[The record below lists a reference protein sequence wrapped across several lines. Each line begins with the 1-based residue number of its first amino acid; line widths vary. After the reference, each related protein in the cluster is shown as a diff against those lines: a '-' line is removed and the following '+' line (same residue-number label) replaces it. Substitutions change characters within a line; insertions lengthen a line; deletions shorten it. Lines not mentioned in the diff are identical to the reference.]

1 MSRGGDGVTPKEEP
15 FCAVSAAI
23 EILQEKWVLPI
34 VRALLEGPRGF
45 NELGRTAG
53 GCNPTTLSQR
63 LEQLEAL
70 GIVEKTVQSYMPP
83 RTLYSLTAS
92 GVALQSVIDAIETW
106 GKTYLAPDPETG
118 AAHCLNQE
126 AAART
131 GAERPGAPA

>member
-1 MSRGGDGVTPKEEP
+1 MAPKEEP

-23 EILQEKWVLPI
+23 GILQEKWVLPI

-118 AAHCLNQE
+118 TAHCLTRD
-126 AAART
+126 AAT
-131 GAERPGAPA
+131 GGETERRVAPE